1 MELSHHL
8 TTLFDELMQ
17 PSALFSH
24 TAKTMFPITEELR
37 GNDLYISAELPGM
50 KIEDVNVELT
60 DGYLFIRGIKKDEY
74 HTDDGKYRRNER
86 RFGEFVRTLYIGDVE
101 REKIKAK
108 IVNGVLEI
116 TVSDIIKTPKTN
128 KIAIEY

>member
-50 KIEDVNVELT
+50 KIEANIDVMKEDLENLLELC
-60 DGYLFIRGIKKDEY
+60 I
-74 HTDDGKYRRNER
+74 
-86 RFGEFVRTLYIGDVE
+86 
-101 REKIKAK
+101 
-108 IVNGVLEI
+108 LEM
-116 TVSDIIKTPKTN
+116 
-128 KIAIEY
+128 